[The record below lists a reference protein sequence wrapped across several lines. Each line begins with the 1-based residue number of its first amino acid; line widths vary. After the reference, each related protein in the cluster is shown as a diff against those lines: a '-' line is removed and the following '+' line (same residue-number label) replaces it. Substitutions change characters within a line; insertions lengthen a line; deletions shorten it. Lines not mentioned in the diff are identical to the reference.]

1 MMQRSISISKR
12 SKCSSA
18 RPFLTRVWTVTHLYL
33 CRAHLCGF
41 DFNLTYPQQ
50 GKFPSVGSPILPTE
64 EFRAAALV
72 NQPSWL
78 LNKRFNALVHGIE
91 APEAGIVRR
100 ESRPTHAEVQAR
112 EHKRREWLAKKNSL
126 RHRDLSGRANGTID
140 PWYGCFLQSEVQD
153 YALNFS
159 LPWSEHS
166 HSFVIQC

>member
-1 MMQRSISISKR
+1 M
-12 SKCSSA
+12 
-18 RPFLTRVWTVTHLYL
+18 
-33 CRAHLCGF
+33 CGF

-50 GKFPSVGSPILPTE
+50 SKFPSVGSPILPTE

-72 NQPSWL
+72 NQPSGL
-78 LNKRFNALVHGIE
+78 LKKRFNALVHGLE
-91 APEAGIVRR
+91 ATEAGIVRR

-159 LPWSEHS
+159 LPWSELPTRL
-166 HSFVIQC
+166 SFNAETDFSSLLDLSQQTEVPGLDDFGPYNVGCICAHI